1 MFRGIAGVAAVKMR
15 LRVPRLLRLL
25 DVAVALLRVVDI
37 RAGYYAPQLLV
48 DSFPA
53 VVGAVVIQC

>member
-1 MFRGIAGVAAVKMR
+1 MAAVEMR

-37 RAGYYAPQLLV
+37 RAGYYAPQLPV